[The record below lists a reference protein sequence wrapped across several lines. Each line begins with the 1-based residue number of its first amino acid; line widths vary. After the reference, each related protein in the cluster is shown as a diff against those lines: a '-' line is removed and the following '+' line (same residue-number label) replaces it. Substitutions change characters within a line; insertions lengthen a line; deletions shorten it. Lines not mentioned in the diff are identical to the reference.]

1 MKAGSVPCYEGL
13 VGSVGDDRDG
23 KGSLG
28 LCNKANG
35 AVVAGID
42 APVPLESWWDGFG
55 IGQNE
60 DGVGHRRGRAFLA
73 TSNQH

>member
-13 VGSVGDDRDG
+13 IGPVGDDRDG

-28 LCNKANG
+28 LCDEADG

-42 APVPLESWWDGFG
+42 APVPLELWWNGFG

-60 DGVGHRRGRAFLA
+60 GGGNHRGGRIFLA